1 MKLHKVIATLSFFV
15 ALSINA
21 QDQVY
26 ELRTYEIGFFKN
38 ADVLLNYFEDALIP
52 ALNRQGVEGIG
63 VFEETSQAMPRKI
76 YLLLPYPTISA
87 YQNSVDALEADEA
100 YQTAANS
107 YLKAAPNTMPYDR
120 FKSDLISSTK
130 GFPSLQPPA
139 EGKDFLELRIYN
151 SYNEDALRRKVKMFQ
166 SEFAIFKDAGL
177 GMVFFGYNIAG
188 DNMPCLTYLLA
199 VEDMDAHNEGW
210 AKFVQHPQWK
220 ALLADQQYANS
231 MNEIVRVFLKPLAF
245 SQL

>member
-1 MKLHKVIATLSFFV
+1 MKLYRILIVFSCFIG
-15 ALSINA
+15 LSINA

-26 ELRTYEIGFFKN
+26 ELRTYEISFFKN

-52 ALNRQGVEGIG
+52 AMNRQGVEGIG

-76 YLLLPYPTISA
+76 YLLLPYSTIMA

-100 YQTAANS
+100 FQTAANT
-107 YLKAAPNTMPYDR
+107 YLEAAPDAMPYDR
-120 FKSDLISSTK
+120 YKSDLIRSTK
-130 GFPSLQPPA
+130 GFPSLKKPM
-139 EGKDFLELRIYN
+139 EGKDFLELRIYD

-166 SEFAIFKDAGL
+166 SEFAIFEDAGL
-177 GMVFFGYNIAG
+177 DMVFFGYNIAG

-199 VEDMDAHNEGW
+199 VEDMDAHNDGW
-210 AKFVQHPQWK
+210 GKFVQHPQWK
-220 ALLADQQYANS
+220 ALLADQEYANS
-231 MNEIVRVFLKPLAF
+231 MNEITRVFLKPLAF